1 MNIFVEVLKK
11 KLWVK
16 SIFCNVTKAEDFLEN
31 RGHIFL
37 DPEKNFQKRNFK
49 QILFDSGQ
57 LEFLGIEGIDNIFR
71 YHKNVSLFYRIF
83 VSF

>member
-49 QILFDSGQ
+49 
-57 LEFLGIEGIDNIFR
+57 
-71 YHKNVSLFYRIF
+71 
-83 VSF
+83 